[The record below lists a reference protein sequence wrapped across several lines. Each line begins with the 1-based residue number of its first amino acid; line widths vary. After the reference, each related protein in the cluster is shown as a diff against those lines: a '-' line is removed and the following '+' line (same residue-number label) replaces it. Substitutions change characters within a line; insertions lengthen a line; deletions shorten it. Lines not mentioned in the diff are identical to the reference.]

1 MQRNLEMS
9 RGGAMQLPRWTTAVL
24 LAFACGA
31 IDATGQTFSIDAHV
45 VSAGSTVLS
54 GPCFRLQATI
64 AEPVAGYS
72 SSATYSIY
80 AGFQA
85 VAPVAGN
92 DGIFSSG
99 FEACP

>member
-1 MQRNLEMS
+1 MQF
-9 RGGAMQLPRWTTAVL
+9 PRWIAAVL
-24 LAFACGA
+24 LAFVCGA

-45 VSAGSTVLS
+45 VSAGSPVLS

-72 SSATYSIY
+72 SGTIYSLS

-85 VAPVAGN
+85 VAADAAN
-92 DGIFSSG
+92 DEVFSSG

>member
-1 MQRNLEMS
+1 MQFR
-9 RGGAMQLPRWTTAVL
+9 RWVCALL

-31 IDATGQTFSIDAHV
+31 IDATAQTFSIDAHV
-45 VSAGSTVLS
+45 VSAGSRVLA

-72 SSATYSIY
+72 SGTIY
-80 AGFQA
+80 ALSAGFQA
-85 VAPVAGN
+85 VAPDAAN
-92 DGIFSSG
+92 EEIFSSG

>member
-1 MQRNLEMS
+1 MPF
-9 RGGAMQLPRWTTAVL
+9 PRLIATVL

-45 VSAGSTVLS
+45 VSAGSSVQSTS
-54 GPCFRLQATI
+54 ACFRMRATI

-72 SSATYSIY
+72 SSTNYSIT

-85 VAPVAGN
+85 VTPIAN
-92 DGIFSSG
+92 DEIFSSG

>member
-1 MQRNLEMS
+1 MQF
-9 RGGAMQLPRWTTAVL
+9 PRSIAAVL

-31 IDATGQTFSIDAHV
+31 IDAAAQTFSIDAHV
-45 VSAGSTVLS
+45 VSAGSPALS

-72 SSATYSIY
+72 SGITYAVY

-85 VAPVAGN
+85 VAADATN
-92 DGIFSSG
+92 EEIFSSG